1 MVYFNPLDKFY
12 KSTIGAVCA
21 DEKVTFRVKGNFD
34 SVVLLLKKDGCDYD
48 QTHQMTK
55 KADFF
60 ELDLNL
66 VKGLYFY
73 CFLIDNTKFLGLGD
87 GFNAIITDIPE
98 RYQLTVYEK
107 DYQVPEWLN
116 GGIIYQI
123 FPDRF
128 CRADISKNIRKDKIL
143 HDSWQETPVFEPN
156 QFGQVMNN
164 DFFGGDLKGII
175 SKLDYL
181 RNLGVT
187 AIYLNPIFEAFSN
200 HRYDTGNYMN
210 IDPLLGDETDFI
222 QLLKQAEEKG
232 IKIILDGVF
241 NHTGD
246 DSLYFNKY
254 GNYPSIGAYQSKNS
268 PYYGWYNF
276 KDYPNDYESW
286 WGIKVLPAINES
298 NKDFIDYIT
307 GVNGVI
313 DKYTKLG
320 VGGWRLDV
328 VDELPT
334 QFVQKIRTAVKR
346 VNSDAVVIGEVWE
359 DASNKISYGVRRE
372 YFQGR
377 ELDSVMNYPLKNAII
392 DFVKYKNSRTLV
404 QVINE
409 QIDHYP
415 HAVLHCLMNI
425 LATHDT
431 YRLLSAVSNVSVD
444 GKSKKEL
451 SNFVLS
457 GDDLIEAKF
466 NLKIATLLQYTLYGV
481 PTIYYGDE
489 IGMQGYADPLNRGTY
504 PWGQEDEEILSWY
517 KSLGKIRSSYS
528 VFENGNV
535 EILYYNAGAFIFKR
549 EDSDSSVLIA
559 VNLNENELILNFEGT
574 LRNLL
579 DVKQYN
585 SDFILT
591 KNRCAIL
598 IRED

>member
-34 SVVLLLKKDGCDYD
+34 SVVLLLKKDGCEYD
-48 QTHQMTK
+48 QTHQMAK

-60 ELDLNL
+60 ELELNL

-73 CFLIDNTKFLGLGD
+73 CFLIDNLKFLGIGED
-87 GFNAIITDIPE
+87 FNAIITDVPKK
-98 RYQLTVYEK
+98 YQLTVYEK
-107 DYQVPEWLN
+107 DYRVPEWLN
-116 GGIIYQI
+116 GGLIYQI

-128 CRADISKNIRKDKIL
+128 CRAEINKNIRKDKIL
-143 HDSWQETPVFEPN
+143 HGSWQEQPVFEPN

-164 DFFGGDLKGII
+164 DFFGGDIRGII

-181 RNLGVT
+181 RDLGVT
-187 AIYLNPIFEAFSN
+187 AIYLNPIFEAYSN

-210 IDPLLGDETDFI
+210 IDPLLGTESDFI
-222 QLLKQAEEKG
+222 SLIEQAEEKG

-254 GNYPSIGAYQSKNS
+254 GNYPSLGAYQSKNS
-268 PYYGWYNF
+268 PYYAWYNF
-276 KDYPNDYESW
+276 KDYPDDYESW

-298 NKDFIDYIT
+298 NEDFIDYIT
-307 GVNGVI
+307 GENGVI

-372 YFQGR
+372 YFQGK

-392 DFVKYKNSRTLV
+392 DFVKNKDAKTLV
-404 QVINE
+404 KVINE
-409 QIDHYP
+409 QLDHYP

-431 YRLLSAVSNVSVD
+431 YRLLSAVSCVNVD
-444 GKSKKEL
+444 GKTKSEL
-451 SNFVLS
+451 SNYALS
-457 GDDLIEAKF
+457 GDDLIAAKF

-489 IGMQGYADPLNRGTY
+489 IGMQGYTDPLNRGTY
-504 PWGQEDEEILSWY
+504 PWGQEDNEILLWY
-517 KSLGKIRSSYS
+517 KFLGTVRSSYS
-528 VFENGNV
+528 AFTCGNV
-535 EILYYNAGAFIFKR
+535 EILYYNGGSFIFKR
-549 EDSDSSVLIA
+549 EDENSSVLIA
-559 VNLNENELILNFEGT
+559 INLNENEVILNFEGI
-574 LRNLL
+574 LRNLIDGKEYIHGFVL
-579 DVKQYN
+579 SKN
-585 SDFILT
+585 S
-591 KNRCAIL
+591 CAIL
-598 IRED
+598 IQEV